1 MTTSDSSFCEIKYK
15 YFKGNYTLKLCSIGS
30 SFKCNRG
37 TSEWPGSLVA
47 TPCVTRR
54 IRRHGVDCLCCSQWL
69 MQMQWQVT
77 PLNFAPFLFCGL
89 FQKNQRRPAQ
99 PDLPDR
105 LRVRRWKGVSM
116 TATLIQPAPGYY
128 YQVPGKWNG
137 TKQRKI
143 WDCCSDILTE
153 IRVHQN
159 IQDQDVALDGRTMFQ
174 DEERWISVLNHWCC
188 LQSTWH
194 KSKQLSLSWKAFFNI

>member
-1 MTTSDSSFCEIKYK
+1 M
-15 YFKGNYTLKLCSIGS
+15 
-30 SFKCNRG
+30 
-37 TSEWPGSLVA
+37 A
-47 TPCVTRR
+47 TPRVTRR

-128 YQVPGKWNG
+128 YQVPGDEMGPSNG
-137 TKQRKI
+137 KSETAVPTSLQR
-143 WDCCSDILTE
+143 SVST
-153 IRVHQN
+153 
-159 IQDQDVALDGRTMFQ
+159 RTSRIKM
-174 DEERWISVLNHWCC
+174 L
-188 LQSTWH
+188 
-194 KSKQLSLSWKAFFNI
+194 LSMVGPCFRTRSGGSLC